1 MNNEFYNDDRFT
13 VLCGDALNVLKGME
27 SESVNMC
34 VTSPPYWGLRSY
46 LPEDHPLKMQEIG
59 SEKSHKEYIEKLVAV
74 FTEVRRVLKKDGT
87 LWVNIGDTYATTN
100 AIGNRTA
107 AGGSTLNCMRED
119 YVPPINKN
127 DVCVSGERR
136 SLSGFKRKDLM
147 GIPWRVALALQ
158 DDGWWLRNDIIWAK
172 GISGDAAEFW
182 VGSVMPEAA
191 FDRCTRS
198 HEYLFLLAKDEH
210 YYFDSNAVAEP
221 LRGKKGNQK
230 SDKRLLR
237 TVWTIGTGRF
247 RGAHFA
253 VFPPKLVELCI
264 MAGCPKGGVVLDPFL
279 GSGTTIEV
287 ASRLDRRSIGIEV
300 SEQYAELTVKRLK
313 GEKYEKR
320 KNMDNTLATTCSE

>member
-1 MNNEFYNDDRFT
+1 MNSGEYYTDDKFSI
-13 VLCGDALNVLKGME
+13 LCGDALTVLKGME

-46 LPEDHPLKMQEIG
+46 LPDTHPLKSQEIG
-59 SEKSHKEYIEKLVAV
+59 NETSHKEYIDKLVAI
-74 FTEVRRVLKKDGT
+74 FTEVRRVLRKDGT

-100 AIGNRTA
+100 AKGNRTA
-107 AGGSTLNCMRED
+107 AGGSTLNCMKAG

-127 DVCVSGERR
+127 DTCVTGERR
-136 SLSGFKRKDLM
+136 SLSGYKRKDLM
-147 GIPWRVALALQ
+147 GIPWRVAIALQ

-172 GISGDAAEFW
+172 GVSGDAAEFW
-182 VGSVMPEAA
+182 IGSVMPEAA

-198 HEYLFLLAKDEH
+198 HEYLFMLARDEH

-221 LRGKKGNQK
+221 LKGKKGNHK

-264 MAGCPKGGVVLDPFL
+264 KAGCPEGGIVLDPFL
-279 GSGTTIEV
+279 GSGTTIET
-287 ASRLDRRSIGIEV
+287 ANRLNRKAIGIEV
-300 SEQYAELTVKRLK
+300 NEQYAELTLKRLK
-313 GEKYEKR
+313 GEIYEKR
-320 KNMDNTLATTCSE
+320 SGA